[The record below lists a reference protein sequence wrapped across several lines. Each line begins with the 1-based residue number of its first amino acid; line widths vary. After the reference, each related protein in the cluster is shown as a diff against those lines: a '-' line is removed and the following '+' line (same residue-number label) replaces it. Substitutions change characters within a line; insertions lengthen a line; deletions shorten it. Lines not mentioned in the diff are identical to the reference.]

1 MIAKREIAA
10 LLAYLE
16 IVLSDSCEIGFA
28 CAGTIGYTLAIMGK
42 IPAVAIAGCL
52 KIAGGKLIGKFF
64 SNFAFTSHIVLAD
77 ELVHLLAEF
86 PFRVLLQVGIT
97 ALNAPHIRIIYLL
110 VVEPVRHSIA
120 ALLGVEADG
129 LVVDELQGYILLPAG
144 SFAKIAFGKLLGA
157 YHILEEIGIAIE

>member
-1 MIAKREIAA
+1 MIAKREIVAS
-10 LLAYLE
+10 LAYLE

-52 KIAGGKLIGKFF
+52 VIAGGKFIGKFL
-64 SNFAFTSHIVLAD
+64 SGFAFTSHIVLAD

-86 PFRVLLQVGIT
+86 PLRVLLQVGIT
-97 ALNAPHIRIIYLL
+97 ALDAPHIRIIHLL

-120 ALLGVEADG
+120 ALLGIETDG
-129 LVVDELQGYILLPAG
+129 LVVDEIQRNILLPAG
-144 SFAKIAFGKLLGA
+144 SFAKVSLGKILGA
-157 YHILEEIGIAIE
+157 YHILEEIGMAIE